1 VGTTDGAVNLT
12 STIRT
17 ANKATLSATARRNK
31 IVALFAALVITLA
44 AAAWPFTRA
53 HLQAIAVLRQVSG
66 QQVPW
71 IVTKM
76 VTVPVNIEEVQFQTT
91 AGVVRARLYLP
102 QQRRDAPGM
111 IVLHGVHHQGID
123 EPRLRNFAVA
133 MASCGL
139 QVLTPELPGIKDY
152 HIDYNSVKVIDQ
164 SARWFAQ
171 RTAAPVGVMGLSFS
185 GGLALV
191 AAADPEYKPD
201 FKFVLAVGSQDSME
215 HVATYYLTGREVR
228 PDGTAEQLTPHE
240 YGPLVLEYEHLEDF
254 VAEQDEAAIRPVL
267 QQHLYEDK
275 TAEALA
281 EDRLNAR
288 QKGEASQ
295 LMDSSSALTKAM
307 LASSAKKHLRE
318 MDALSP
324 DGKLQTM
331 TTPVYLLHGREDN
344 IIPSAETMWMA
355 GELPSSTLKEVLI
368 SPVLSHLNM
377 DGSRPSL
384 VDEWKI
390 VHFFAI
396 VMHTA
401 ERK

>member
-1 VGTTDGAVNLT
+1 
-12 STIRT
+12 
-17 ANKATLSATARRNK
+17 
-31 IVALFAALVITLA
+31 
-44 AAAWPFTRA
+44 
-53 HLQAIAVLRQVSG
+53 
-66 QQVPW
+66 
-71 IVTKM
+71 
-76 VTVPVNIEEVQFQTT
+76 
-91 AGVVRARLYLP
+91 
-102 QQRRDAPGM
+102 
-111 IVLHGVHHQGID
+111 
-123 EPRLRNFAVA
+123 
-133 MASCGL
+133 
-139 QVLTPELPGIKDY
+139 LTPELTGIKDY
-152 HIDYNSVKVIDQ
+152 HIDYNSVKVIDE

-191 AAADPEYKPD
+191 AAADPEYKSD

-228 PDGTAEQLTPHE
+228 PDGTTEQLAPHE

-254 VAEQDEAAIRPVL
+254 VAGQDEAAIRSVL

-281 EDRLNAR
+281 ADRLNAR
-288 QKGEASQ
+288 QKAEAMQ

-307 LASSAKKHLRE
+307 LASSSKKHIRE

-331 TTPVYLLHGREDN
+331 TTPVYLLHGRGDN

-377 DGSRPSL
+377 DGSKPSL
-384 VDEWKI
+384 VDQWKI
-390 VHFFAI
+390 VHFFAV